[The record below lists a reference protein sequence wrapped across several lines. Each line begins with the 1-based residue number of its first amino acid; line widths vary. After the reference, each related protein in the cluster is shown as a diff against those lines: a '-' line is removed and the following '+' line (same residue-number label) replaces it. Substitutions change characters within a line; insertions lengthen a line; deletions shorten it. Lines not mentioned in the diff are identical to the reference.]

1 LPSTTEPA
9 AQWRRVHEPARRH
22 PAARYAHTQAPR
34 TSVELGTSPALEDAL
49 PLTKKK
55 GYTYTRTPGK
65 RTHVQT
71 YINTYYPYTHIHT
84 YICTRQTQQTEN
96 QLYHQLRAVLQSP
109 DYCLSNGQERIR
121 IGINI
126 CKGERRHFA
135 RTSEI
140 QGAQVV
146 GEKWGF
152 LLTSITYPIQFYAR
166 ALVSETERG

>member
-1 LPSTTEPA
+1 METRAGTCTAPPCGALRTYSSSSHVRGTRHESSTG
-9 AQWRRVHEPARRH
+9 RRIATH
-22 PAARYAHTQAPR
+22 
-34 TSVELGTSPALEDAL
+34 
-49 PLTKKK
+49 KKK
-55 GYTYTRTPGK
+55 SYTYTRTPGK

-84 YICTRQTQQTEN
+84 YICTLQTQQTEN

-146 GEKWGF
+146 GENWGF
-152 LLTSITYPIQFYAR
+152 LLTSITYSLQFYAR